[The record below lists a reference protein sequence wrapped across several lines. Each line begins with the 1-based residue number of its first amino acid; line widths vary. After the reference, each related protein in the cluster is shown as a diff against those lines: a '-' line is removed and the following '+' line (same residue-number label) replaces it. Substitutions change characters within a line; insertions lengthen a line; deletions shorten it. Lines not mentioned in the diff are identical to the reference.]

1 MYSQFVEQVKRY
13 RKCRLTRMV
22 FALTH
27 TMKISPIYLSFLLIL
42 SYNSQTTFAAEEE
55 KVRFA
60 ELDAY
65 WAEVSRAVREGDFEG
80 YKATCHE
87 KGVLVSGTK
96 KTCYPLSKA
105 LIRWKKEFTATKAG
119 EVEAKVEFRFPQRLG
134 DETTAHE
141 TGIFLYS
148 FTDSEGLWKK
158 DYVNF
163 QALLLK
169 GEDGWKI
176 MMEYQHSRATKDEW
190 YALAGKGQK
199 RLR

>member
-1 MYSQFVEQVKRY
+1 MKNVI
-13 RKCRLTRMV
+13 CI
-22 FALTH
+22 FAL
-27 TMKISPIYLSFLLIL
+27 LSLL
-42 SYNSQTTFAAEEE
+42 NHAQEAFAAQEE
-55 KVRFA
+55 KARLA

-96 KTCYPLSKA
+96 KTSYPLSEA
-105 LIRWKKEFTATKAG
+105 LVRWEKDFTAAKAG
-119 EVEAKVEFRFPQRLG
+119 QIETKVEFRFSQRLG

-148 FTDSEGLWKK
+148 FTDSKGLWKQEHIH
-158 DYVNF
+158 F

-169 GEDGWKI
+169 GKDGWKI
-176 MMEYQHSRATKDEW
+176 MMEYQHSKATKEEW
-190 YALAGKGQK
+190 ESLTRK
-199 RLR
+199 RQPQLR